1 MRWASIDLVCGW
13 LVCLNPGSSPNRRGR
28 LQLLHLLLLMFAQ
41 GSLELWP
48 GRLWG
53 LFCGSSVRLKGYGK
67 GLEASIVVRALVRE
81 PLTLLHNYVPTQ
93 TPPPPLG
100 SDPSGAGCCVKRR
113 DCVLY
118 CEQGLLL
125 PYTAHLTPHIQTRTM
140 PAWEGSR
147 GSCVRGGMLLKEGG
161 KLLCRGPAVKDR
173 SSHSKLKMTPSD
185 SHVNR
190 LFSCAPIIAD
200 VKGEETP
207 YGFLALLRLLL
218 EDRFGSPKWRRHFV
232 FIDTLKHPV

>member
-1 MRWASIDLVCGW
+1 MLESRFLPQPSWPPPTPPPLIVDVCSGFFGALAW
-13 LVCLNPGSSPNRRGR
+13 KAVGTLLWFLGAVKGLRRGAGGIHCCQSFSSR
-28 LQLLHLLLLMFAQ
+28 APHSSSQLRTD
-41 GSLELWP
+41 P
-48 GRLWG
+48 D
-53 LFCGSSVRLKGYGK
+53 
-67 GLEASIVVRALVRE
+67 
-81 PLTLLHNYVPTQ
+81 
-93 TPPPPLG
+93 PPPLG

-147 GSCVRGGMLLKEGG
+147 GSCVRGGMLWKDGG

-185 SHVNR
+185 SHVNS

-200 VKGEETP
+200 VNGEETP
-207 YGFLALLRLLL
+207 YGFLALLWLLL
-218 EDRFGSPKWRRHFV
+218 EDGFGLPKWRRHFV
-232 FIDTLKHPV
+232 FMETLKHPV